1 MDDFWHDVADV
12 MNDPQMIAR
21 QLHEKLRVHFD
32 NEDRNTRMQLLTK
45 DQILSARSRLKTQVV
60 DVPEWGGSV
69 IVCEL
74 TGSMRDAFEGAM
86 VQGRVNGS
94 TQLNMTNVRARL
106 AAFSIVNPDDF
117 ESTHV
122 DDQLTVW
129 TLIVGKTPRRMFTD
143 AEIAELGQLSAAAL
157 SRVAD
162 VAQKLSGIGQSDIQE
177 LTGDLKND
185 QSANSGLN

>member
-1 MDDFWHDVADV
+1 
-12 MNDPQMIAR
+12 
-21 QLHEKLRVHFD
+21 
-32 NEDRNTRMQLLTK
+32 MQLLTK

-117 ESTHV
+117 ERESTV
-122 DDQLTVW
+122 SDDGVLSFSGVYR
-129 TLIVGKTPRRMFTD
+129 IKDGKTPRRMFTD

-177 LTGDLKND
+177 LAGDLKND

>member
-1 MDDFWHDVADV
+1 
-12 MNDPQMIAR
+12 
-21 QLHEKLRVHFD
+21 
-32 NEDRNTRMQLLTK
+32 MQLLTK

-60 DVPEWGGSV
+60 DVPEWSGSV

-117 ESTHV
+117 ERESTV
-122 DDQLTVW
+122 SDDGVLSFSSVYR
-129 TLIVGKTPRRMFTD
+129 IKDGKTPRRMFTD

-177 LTGDLKND
+177 LAGDLKND

>member
-1 MDDFWHDVADV
+1 
-12 MNDPQMIAR
+12 
-21 QLHEKLRVHFD
+21 
-32 NEDRNTRMQLLTK
+32 MQLLTK
-45 DQILSARSRLKTQVV
+45 DQILSARARLKTQVV

-86 VQGRVNGS
+86 VQGRINGS

-117 ESTHV
+117 ELKVHAS
-122 DDQLTVW
+122 DDGSEYSRSYVLKYD
-129 TLIVGKTPRRMFTD
+129 KTPRRMFTD
-143 AEIAELGQLSAAAL
+143 AEIADLGQLSAAAL

-162 VAQKLSGIGQSDIQE
+162 VAQKLSGIGQSDLNE

-185 QSANSGLN
+185 QSANSGSN

>member
-1 MDDFWHDVADV
+1 
-12 MNDPQMIAR
+12 
-21 QLHEKLRVHFD
+21 
-32 NEDRNTRMQLLTK
+32 MQLLTK

-117 ESTHV
+117 IEETYAP
-122 DDQLTVW
+122 DNIPDQARYL
-129 TLIVGKTPRRMFTD
+129 LKDSKTPRRMFTD
-143 AEIAELGQLSAAAL
+143 AEIADLGQLSAAAL

-177 LTGDLKND
+177 LAGDLKND